1 MSLPGDRDI
10 DTDPAS
16 EPGAYERIQDSCD
29 RLEDTFQTLIAVR
42 RILTDPDASA
52 AAQGLAERVLREK
65 TRGLPQVLDHI
76 RSQAT
81 RLQEEIDTLN
91 HDK

>member
-1 MSLPGDRDI
+1 MSLPGDKDI
-10 DTDPAS
+10 DTDPAN
-16 EPGAYERIQDSCD
+16 EPGAYERIQDTCD
-29 RLEDTFQTLIAVR
+29 RLEGTFQALIAVR

-52 AAQGLAERVLREK
+52 AAQGLADRVLREK
-65 TRGLPQVLDHI
+65 TRGLPTVLDHI

>member
-10 DTDPAS
+10 DTDPVD
-16 EPGAYERIQDSCD
+16 EVGAHQRIHDVCD
-29 RLEDTFQTLIAVR
+29 RLEGTFQALIAVR

-65 TRGLPQVLDHI
+65 TRGLPTVLDHI